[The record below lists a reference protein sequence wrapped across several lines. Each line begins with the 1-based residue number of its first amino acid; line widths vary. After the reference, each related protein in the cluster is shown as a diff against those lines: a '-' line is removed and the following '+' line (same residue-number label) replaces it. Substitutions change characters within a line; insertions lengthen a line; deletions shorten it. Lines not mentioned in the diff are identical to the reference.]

1 MNLCVKTGGVDLASP
16 LIGASGLFGYG
27 TEHEGL
33 LDYASFGAIVT
44 KTITLDP
51 RQGNPPPRL
60 VDVGSGVINSI
71 GLENVGADAFLSEHL
86 PGLDLPCRVFASIGG
101 ANVEEYAALAS
112 LLDEQ
117 AGGTQAGG
125 TQADGAPADGAPA
138 DKMGS
143 AGRVVGPGTLDA
155 LEINISCPNVKQG
168 GIAFGQDPEST
179 REVVSAVRKTTRLPL
194 IVKVPPL
201 VSGIEQVCLAACDAG
216 ADALSVANTYPAMA
230 IDIDRA
236 RPVLGALS
244 GGLSGG
250 AIKPVS
256 LLLVWKVAR
265 CVDVPVL
272 AGGGI
277 ETARDAIEYILA
289 GAHALQ
295 IGSVIL
301 KYTGAPAEILAGL
314 KSYMKTH
321 GYDRLDDFRG
331 KAAE

>member
-1 MNLCVKTGGVDLASP
+1 MNLGVKTGRVDLASP
-16 LIGASGLFGYG
+16 LVGASGLFGYG

-33 LDYASFGAIVT
+33 IDYASFGAIVT
-44 KTITLDP
+44 KTITLAS
-51 RQGNPPPRL
+51 REGNPPPRL
-60 VDVGSGVINSI
+60 VDAGSGIINSI
-71 GLENVGADAFLSEHL
+71 GLENVGADAFMREHL
-86 PGLDLPCRVFASIGG
+86 PGLELPCKVFVSIGG
-101 ANVEEYAALAS
+101 AKVEEYAALAS
-112 LLDEQ
+112 MLD
-117 AGGTQAGG
+117 AVGGGDA
-125 TQADGAPADGAPA
+125 A
-138 DKMGS
+138 
-143 AGRVVGPGTLDA
+143 GPGDA
-155 LEINISCPNVKQG
+155 SGISAIEVNISCPNVKQG
-168 GIAFGQDPEST
+168 GIAFGQDADSA
-179 REVVSAVRKTTRLPL
+179 REVVSAVRETTRLPL

-201 VSGIEQVCLAACDAG
+201 ISGIEKVCLAACDAG
-216 ADALSVANTYPAMA
+216 ADALTVANTYPAMA

-265 CVDVPVL
+265 CVAVPVL

-301 KYTGAPAEILAGL
+301 KDTGAPAEILAGL
-314 KSYMKTH
+314 KHYMKKH
-321 GYDRLDDFRG
+321 GYECIDDFRG

>member
-1 MNLCVKTGGVDLASP
+1 MNLGVKIGRVDLASP

-44 KTITLDP
+44 KTVTLAP
-51 RQGNPPPRL
+51 REGNPPPRL
-60 VDVGSGVINSI
+60 VDVGSGIINSI
-71 GLENVGADAFLSEHL
+71 GLENVGVEAFMADHL
-86 PGLDLPCRVFASIGG
+86 PGLDLPCKVFVSIGG
-101 ANVEEYAALAS
+101 AEVDEYARLAS
-112 LLDEQ
+112 
-117 AGGTQAGG
+117 
-125 TQADGAPADGAPA
+125 
-138 DKMGS
+138 M
-143 AGRVVGPGTLDA
+143 LDA
-155 LEINISCPNVKQG
+155 LGRREVPNRSDAPGRSNAPDGSDAPNRSDGSGRIDALEVNISCPNVKKG
-168 GIAFGQDPEST
+168 GIAFGQDPFST
-179 REVVSAVRKTTRLPL
+179 RQVVSAVREATRYPV

-201 VSGIEQVCLAACDAG
+201 ISGIEQVCRAACDAG
-216 ADALSVANTYPAMA
+216 ADALTVANTYPAMA

-256 LLLVWKVAR
+256 LLLVWKAAR
-265 CVDVPVL
+265 CVDVPIL

-301 KYTGAPAEILAGL
+301 KCTGAPASIMAGIED
-314 KSYMKTH
+314 YMKTH
-321 GYDRLDDFRG
+321 GYGSIGDFRG

>member
-1 MNLCVKTGGVDLASP
+1 MNLGAKIGRVDLASP
-16 LIGASGLFGYG
+16 LVGASGLFGYG
-27 TEHEGL
+27 REHEGL

-44 KTITLDP
+44 KTITLSP

-60 VDVGSGVINSI
+60 VDVGSGIINSI
-71 GLENVGADAFLSEHL
+71 GLENVGADAFMAEHL
-86 PGLDLPCRVFASIGG
+86 PGLDLPCRVFVSIGG
-101 ANVEEYAALAS
+101 AKMEEYAALAS

-117 AGGTQAGG
+117 AGGAAAGG
-125 TQADGAPADGAPA
+125 ST
-138 DKMGS
+138 GS
-143 AGRVVGPGTLDA
+143 GRVDAPDRVDGPGRIDA

-168 GIAFGQDPEST
+168 GIAFGQDPDST
-179 REVVSAVRKTTRLPL
+179 RRVVSAVREATRLPV

-201 VSGIEQVCLAACDAG
+201 ISGIEQVCRAACDAG
-216 ADALSVANTYPAMA
+216 ADALTVANTYPAMA

-236 RPVLGALS
+236 RPVLGAFS

-265 CVDVPVL
+265 CVNVPVL

-277 ETARDAIEYILA
+277 ETARDAIEYVLA

-301 KYTGAPAEILAGL
+301 KRTGAPAEIIAGL
-314 KSYMKTH
+314 KDYMKEH
-321 GYDRLDDFRG
+321 GYDSIDDFRG